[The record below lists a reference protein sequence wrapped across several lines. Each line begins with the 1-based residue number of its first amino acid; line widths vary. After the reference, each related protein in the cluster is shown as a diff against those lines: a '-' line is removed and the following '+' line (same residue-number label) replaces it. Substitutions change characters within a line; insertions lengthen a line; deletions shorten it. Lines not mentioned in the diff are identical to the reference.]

1 MCVRA
6 CNVCTEGQS
15 LNLPPSG
22 DLDLEC
28 MSMRNYILGWGGG
41 GGSNMQVVD
50 TSGMACAIVE
60 QKEVDR
66 GVGLEKHGTLCGA
79 VKWYGGGCGAGA

>member
-1 MCVRA
+1 MCA

-15 LNLPPSG
+15 LNLLPSG

-41 GGSNMQVVD
+41 GLEYAGSGYIGY
-50 TSGMACAIVE
+50 GMC
-60 QKEVDR
+60 D
-66 GVGLEKHGTLCGA
+66 GGA
-79 VKWYGGGCGAGA
+79 EGG

>member
-1 MCVRA
+1 MCVQCMYRGPILKSPA
-6 CNVCTEGQS
+6 KRG
-15 LNLPPSG
+15 PGSG
-22 DLDLEC
+22 VYVYEKLYFGL
-28 MSMRNYILGWGGG
+28 GG

-50 TSGMACAIVE
+50 TSGMACAMVE